1 MPADDDYSRLE
12 SDASML
18 RDFLDRRRKHF
29 ESLPDPSKAKED
41 WLTITH
47 RTWIPYLL
55 RLGPRPDQA
64 DLFRAHPD
72 YAKSITLGGFT
83 NPAP

>member
-1 MPADDDYSRLE
+1 VTDIDEKQLAAD
-12 SDASML
+12 AAML
-18 RDFLDRRRKHF
+18 SDFLARRRSHF
-29 ESLPDPSKAKED
+29 GSLDPSKAKED
-41 WLTITH
+41 WLTIVD
-47 RTWIPYLL
+47 RAWIPYLL